1 MHAHLE
7 RIDAAQSAHETALL
21 AALCNGSERTHEL
34 IAGMPVAAC
43 EFVGPHRV
51 ALALALT
58 APPPALN
65 VVTLRGRLLELGHND
80 EAGALLLG
88 DDMTQPTVEGSGHA
102 AREIVRLHGDRL
114 RYRAGQLL
122 VEGKAERAD
131 VLLGEAEKLKAASPK
146 GNSLACIS
154 ASDLAD
160 LDMPA
165 PIWFVPGLL
174 PQGATLL
181 CGKPKCGKSWMALS
195 LGCAVASGG
204 VFLSK
209 YRCAQHEVLYLALE
223 DTRRR
228 LKDRLARMLHGQRPP
243 SGLHLVTDCP
253 RMPDGLP
260 ALEAFLDSKPLVRLL
275 ILDTLQKFRPPSGFK
290 QLYEGDYDAITPLK
304 QLVDRRG
311 LALLIVHHVRKA
323 SADDVF
329 ETVSGSHGLTGAVDA
344 TLILKRNPGEF
355 DGKLHGTGRDLEDV
369 ELPVRFNQDGNW
381 SAVEG
386 NATLPPA
393 RADLVEAIRQ
403 AGRALTAH
411 ELAERVGKSLDA
423 TKKLLTAARE
433 AGTII
438 KNPDGLGYALPIYST
453 SPTSPY
459 KSNPPTPLYSPI
471 GGEQG
476 SMGEQGICTPSVEV
490 EL

>member
-1 MHAHLE
+1 MTAHLAQ
-7 RIDAAQSAHETALL
+7 IDAAQSAHETALL
-21 AALCNGSERTHEL
+21 AALVNDAKRTAEL

-65 VVTLRGRLLELGHND
+65 VVTLRGRLLELGEND
-80 EAGALLLG
+80 AAAGLILG
-88 DDMTQPTVEGSGHA
+88 DDMTAPTVESSGHA
-102 AREIVRLHGDRL
+102 AREIVRLHSERL
-114 RYRAGQLL
+114 RFRAGQLL
-122 VEGKAERAD
+122 VEGKAERAN
-131 VLLGEAEKLKAASPK
+131 VLLGEAEKLKADSPK

-195 LGCAVASGG
+195 LACAVAIGG

-209 YRCAQHEVLYLALE
+209 YRCAQYEVLYLALE

-228 LKDRLARMLHGQRPP
+228 LKDRLARMLHGERPP

-290 QLYEGDYDAITPLK
+290 GVYEGDYDAITPLK

-344 TLILKRNPGEF
+344 TLILKRNPGERE
-355 DGKLHGTGRDLEDV
+355 GKLHGTGRDVEDV
-369 ELPVRFNQDGNW
+369 SLPVRFSDDGNW

-386 NATLPPA
+386 AAALPDAQAEVA
-393 RADLVEAIRQ
+393 RAMQE
-403 AGRALTAH
+403 AGRALTIK
-411 ELAERVGKSLDA
+411 EVSERIGKPYDT
-423 TKKLLTAARE
+423 TKKLLERMRE
-433 AGTII
+433 SGRIAKERG
-438 KNPDGLGYALPIYST
+438 GLIYLPSPPSLMSYMSPV
-453 SPTSPY
+453 SPTSPEQ
-459 KSNPPTPLYSPI
+459 KGQRDI
-471 GGEQG
+471 GDIG
-476 SMGEQGICTPSVEV
+476 THPANVEV